1 MVKIIIIITIIG
13 VKLILSIIVIATCN
27 ESSNHNN
34 NNHHDNKNSNDH
46 TMNNDKYK
54 RKHLRLARKAAH
66 SESDMLASMEA
77 CKKKFAENL
86 KTKGP

>member
-1 MVKIIIIITIIG
+1 MTN
-13 VKLILSIIVIATCN
+13 N

-77 CKKKFAENL
+77 CKKKKL
-86 KTKGP
+86 KKILNTKGP